1 MADGSASEPITFLA
15 TPAVERAPKLS
26 PDGRFV
32 AYRSDESGR
41 DEIYLRPLPEGAG
54 RWQASVDGGT
64 KPRWSRA
71 GRELYYV
78 QGGTVLMSVSVSTG
92 QGVALG
98 QPQQLFQS
106 GDLRS
111 TNSPPTYDVSPDGQ
125 RFVTVS
131 RVTSTE
137 QSEPEPPKIRIVG
150 NWYEEFRN
158 RER

>member
-1 MADGSASEPITFLA
+1 
-15 TPAVERAPKLS
+15 
-26 PDGRFV
+26 
-32 AYRSDESGR
+32 
-41 DEIYLRPLPEGAG
+41 
-54 RWQASVDGGT
+54 
-64 KPRWSRA
+64 
-71 GRELYYV
+71 LYYV

>member
-1 MADGSASEPITFLA
+1 
-15 TPAVERAPKLS
+15 
-26 PDGRFV
+26 
-32 AYRSDESGR
+32 
-41 DEIYLRPLPEGAG
+41 
-54 RWQASVDGGT
+54 
-64 KPRWSRA
+64 
-71 GRELYYV
+71 LYYV

-137 QSEPEPPKIRIVG
+137 RSEPEPPKIRIVG
-150 NWYEEFRN
+150 NWYEEFRDREQWKSSVLASEFPPSRVTSYKSESRQQPLETGRFDPLESPDRVTSSNSCRFN
-158 RER
+158 RSTQH